1 MAFVLRTWTGFT
13 SVDDAL
19 AKVKQALID
28 AGWTDMSYGSPTV
41 HMLATAVVAT
51 KEDRTQC
58 RVYMEL
64 RKETVSGVDVLNCY
78 FWQNPNKTGSSHGF
92 GLPITANT
100 ISTTFN
106 FYANEYWFAIYST
119 SYTQNPTCAGAY
131 VPFSGQSLDNFAVN
145 PWWRVSYRDATA
157 NTFNR
162 ATGGFSYTT
171 GNFVN
176 YVNVGVSGWAYGSSG
191 YGFMLVYQYIYFPP
205 SIYSDSSNPNLLYLY
220 PTLAESQTIN
230 SKAVGCLPYGG
241 VTLQPPQANLGD
253 TQTIGNFTFQAIAKD
268 FQGCV
273 LWGRVQ

>member
-1 MAFVLRTWTGFT
+1 MAFVLRTWAGFT

-28 AGWTDMSYGSPTV
+28 AGWTDLSYGSPIV
-41 HMLATAVVAT
+41 HMLATPVVAT
-51 KEDRTQC
+51 KADGTQC

-64 RKETVSGVDVLNCY
+64 RKETVSGVDVLNAY

-100 ISTTFN
+100 ISATFN

-131 VPFSGQSLDNFAVN
+131 VPFSGQNLDNFAIN
-145 PWWRVSYRDATA
+145 PWWRVSYRDTTA

-162 ATGGFSYTT
+162 TGGGFSFSSPSYSLT
-171 GNFVN
+171 
-176 YVNVGVSGWAYGSSG
+176 YVNRGISVFDAGVGYLLISNYTI
-191 YGFMLVYQYIYFPP
+191 FMAT
-205 SIYSDSSNPNLLYLY
+205 SITSDSTNPLILYLY
-220 PTLAESQTIN
+220 PPVCYDYHSGYAQ
-230 SKAVGCLPYGG
+230 GYLPYGG
-241 VTLQPPQANLGD
+241 ETLQPPIANLGD
-253 TQTIGNFTFQAIAKD
+253 IYQIENIAFQAVAKD
-268 FQGCV
+268 CQGCV